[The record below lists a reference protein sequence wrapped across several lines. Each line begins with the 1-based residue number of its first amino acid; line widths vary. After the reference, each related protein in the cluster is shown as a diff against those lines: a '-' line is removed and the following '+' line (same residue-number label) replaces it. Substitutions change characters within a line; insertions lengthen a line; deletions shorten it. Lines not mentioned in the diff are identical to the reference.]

1 MYIARIQVKKGQR
14 TDLSQTKKKKEKV
27 KKVFQNKMEQKKK
40 NKRQIFLKKKK
51 KKEIVKNVFQNKMEQ
66 IKKNANQLQKI
77 LVQVKEGKYYLK
89 KN

>member
-14 TDLSQTKKKKEKV
+14 TDLSQTKKKKE
-27 KKVFQNKMEQKKK
+27 
-40 NKRQIFLKKKK
+40 
-51 KKEIVKNVFQNKMEQ
+51 IVKNIFQNKMEQ

-89 KN
+89 KNWIK

>member
-14 TDLSQTKKKKEKV
+14 TDLSQT
-27 KKVFQNKMEQKKK
+27 
-40 NKRQIFLKKKK
+40 KK

>member
-1 MYIARIQVKKGQR
+1 MNIARIQVKKGQR
-14 TDLSQTKKKKEKV
+14 TDLSQTKKKKE
-27 KKVFQNKMEQKKK
+27 
-40 NKRQIFLKKKK
+40 
-51 KKEIVKNVFQNKMEQ
+51 IVKNIFQNKMEQ

>member
-14 TDLSQTKKKKEKV
+14 TDLSQT
-27 KKVFQNKMEQKKK
+27 
-40 NKRQIFLKKKK
+40 KK

-89 KN
+89 KNWIK

>member
-14 TDLSQTKKKKEKV
+14 TDLSQTKKKKE
-27 KKVFQNKMEQKKK
+27 
-40 NKRQIFLKKKK
+40 
-51 KKEIVKNVFQNKMEQ
+51 IVKNIFQNKMEQ